1 MTALAHLTPH
11 GAVEKRP
18 GALALVLD
26 QIGYAARELWRSRI
40 VLVFTFVLPLVWL
53 VVIGL
58 MAGNEA
64 VDEATGV
71 RVMQFATPMA
81 AVMGLLFSAYPP
93 VAYSL
98 ALAREQKITK
108 RLRGTPL
115 PTWSY
120 LLGRVGAAVIL
131 SVASV
136 LVMLAIGVVAYDLQ
150 VQWRSVLAS
159 LVTVGVGIACL
170 AALGLAVGALA
181 SSASMAQ
188 TFAIASAIVV
198 AFLSG
203 LMTFGLT
210 PPAWMD
216 ATASLFPLRHL
227 LDPLRD
233 QFNPFLDGT
242 GWDLQALAM
251 LAAWGAAGVVVATW
265 ALRRE
270 PRASAAPTAVGQPS
284 AAREGLRAAEPGR
297 PSPRAM
303 VLEQTRWA
311 NTAALRDAGWVFFA
325 VAMPVGLYALMA
337 SQLGDS
343 EFRPAG
349 MPFAL
354 YFAVGMAAYGA
365 SITAFIN
372 MPEAVA
378 SARDRGLLKRLRGT
392 PLTPW
397 EYLAGRTTSVLW
409 IALLTAV
416 LVFAAGLLFFNLE
429 ISAEGVPLALVLLLF
444 GTLTLAACGY
454 ALAALAPSGRAMAV
468 LSLGILLPLAF
479 VSDVFPFGGTM
490 PDWMT
495 TLGAIFPLRHFVHA
509 LAATL
514 NPDSTGI
521 AWTNLAMMGAWLI
534 GATIVALRWFRW
546 EPKR

>member
-1 MTALAHLTPH
+1 
-11 GAVEKRP
+11 
-18 GALALVLD
+18 
-26 QIGYAARELWRSRI
+26 
-40 VLVFTFVLPLVWL
+40 
-53 VVIGL
+53 
-58 MAGNEA
+58 
-64 VDEATGV
+64 
-71 RVMQFATPMA
+71 MA

-115 PTWSY
+115 PSWAY
-120 LLGRVGAAVIL
+120 LVGRVGAAMLL
-131 SVASV
+131 SIASV
-136 LVMLAIGVVAYDLQ
+136 VVMLAIGVVAYEFQ
-150 VQWRSVLAS
+150 MQWRSVLAS
-159 LVTVGVGIACL
+159 LVTVGFGIACL

-181 SSASMAQ
+181 SSAAMAQ
-188 TFAIASAIVV
+188 SFAIASAIAV

-216 ATASLFPLRHL
+216 AVASLFPLRYM

-233 QFNPFLDGT
+233 QFNPFATGS
-242 GWDLQALAM
+242 GWDPLALAV
-251 LAAWGAAGVVVATW
+251 LAAWGVAAVVVAAW

-270 PRASAAPTAVGQPS
+270 PKASAAPVGTRRASGERSGLQ
-284 AAREGLRAAEPGR
+284 AAQAGR
-297 PSPRAM
+297 PSALAT
-303 VLEQTRWA
+303 VLQQTSWA
-311 NTAALRDAGWVFFA
+311 NTAASRDFGWVFFA

-337 SQLGDS
+337 AQLGDS
-343 EFRPAG
+343 EFRPSG
-349 MPFAL
+349 LPFAL

-378 SARDRGLLKRLRGT
+378 TARDRGLLKRLRGT
-392 PLTPW
+392 PLASW
-397 EYLAGRTTSVLW
+397 QYLAGRTTSVLW

-416 LVFAAGLLFFNLE
+416 LVFAAGILFFDLE
-429 ISAEGVPLALVLLLF
+429 ISAQGIPLALLILLF

-454 ALAALAPSGRAMAV
+454 ALAAVAPSGRAMAV

-479 VSDVFPFGGTM
+479 ISDVFPFGGSM
-490 PDWMT
+490 PEWLT
-495 TLGAIFPLRHFVHA
+495 TIGALFPLRHFVHA

-514 NPDSTGI
+514 NPESPGVD
-521 AWTNLAMMGAWLI
+521 WTNLAMMLAWLV
-534 GATIVALRWFRW
+534 GATLVAVRWFRW